1 MILTAPSGRRLGGYT
16 MFSVFVNTFTVLL
29 GSIIGLLCKKG
40 IPQRLSDAVMTGI
53 GLCTLVIGVTGTLS
67 GENTLVLI
75 LSIVLGVIIGELIN
89 IDGHV
94 NNAVE
99 RVAGKAAGTGKAAQI
114 SQGFITACL
123 MFCIG
128 AMTIVGS
135 LNAGLRGDHEMIL
148 TKSLLDFISSIML
161 SATLGIGVL
170 FSSVFVLVF
179 QGALVL
185 LAQYLAPVL
194 SDAVINELTCAGS
207 LMILALGLN
216 IIGITKIKVINFIPA
231 LLLVPFVCM
240 AFSAL
245 GIG

>member
-1 MILTAPSGRRLGGYT
+1 
-16 MFSVFVNTFTVLL
+16 MFSVLVNTFTVIC
-29 GSIIGLLCKKG
+29 GSIIGLVCKKG
-40 IPQRLSDAVMTGI
+40 IPRRLSDGIMTGI
-53 GLCTLVIGVTGTLS
+53 GLCTLVIGITGVLS

-75 LSIVLGVIIGELIN
+75 LSVVLGVLLGEAMD

-94 NNAVE
+94 NRLVE
-99 RVAGKAAGTGKAAQI
+99 HLAGKVTGNAAQVT
-114 SQGFITACL
+114 QGFVTACL

-135 LNAGLRGDHEMIL
+135 LNAGLRGDHQMLL

-161 SATLGIGVL
+161 SAALGIGVL
-170 FSSVFVLVF
+170 FSSAFVLVF
-179 QGALVL
+179 QGGIVL
-185 LAQYLAPVL
+185 LAQYIAPFL
-194 SDAVINELTCAGS
+194 SDSVINELTCTGS

-231 LLLVPFVCM
+231 LVIVPLACM
-240 AFSAL
+240 LFSTL

>member
-1 MILTAPSGRRLGGYT
+1 
-16 MFSVFVNTFTVLL
+16 MFSVFVNTATVLL
-29 GSIIGLLCKKG
+29 GSLIGLLCKKG

-53 GLCTLVIGVTGTLS
+53 GLCTLVIGITGVFS

-75 LSIVLGVIIGELIN
+75 LSIVLGVIVGELLDL
-89 IDGHV
+89 DGRV
-94 NNAVE
+94 NRLVE
-99 RVAGKAAGTGKAAQI
+99 RVAGKAAGAGKAAQI

-123 MFCIG
+123 LFCIG

-148 TKSLLDFISSIML
+148 TKSLLDFISSMML

-170 FSSVFVLVF
+170 FSAAFVLVF
-179 QGALVL
+179 QGAIVL
-185 LAQYLAPVL
+185 LAQYLAPIL
-194 SDAVINELTCAGS
+194 SDPVINELTCAGS

-231 LLLVPFVCM
+231 LVLVPFVVTL
-240 AFSAL
+240 FSY
-245 GIG
+245 IGL

>member
-1 MILTAPSGRRLGGYT
+1 MY
-16 MFSVFVNTFTVLL
+16 SVFVNTFTVIL
-29 GSIIGLLCKKG
+29 GSVIGLLCKKG
-40 IPQRLSDAVMTGI
+40 IPERLSNAVMTGI
-53 GLCTLVIGVTGTLS
+53 GLCTLVIGVTGVFS

-75 LSIVLGVIIGELIN
+75 LSIVLGVIVGELLN

-94 NNAVE
+94 NSLVE
-99 RVAGKAAGTGKAAQI
+99 KVAGKAAGAGKAAQI

-123 MFCIG
+123 LFCIG

-135 LNAGLRGDHEMIL
+135 LNAGLKGDHEMIL

-170 FSSVFVLVF
+170 FSAAFVLVF
-179 QGALVL
+179 QGAIVL
-185 LAQYLAPVL
+185 LAQYLAPLL
-194 SDAVINELTCAGS
+194 SDGVINELTCAGS

-231 LLLVPFVCM
+231 LVFVPFVCM
-240 AFSAL
+240 LFGAL